1 MCTNKQKVFKKSLLA
16 LMFFSGTSFSFAA
29 MDYELSTL
37 KNIGQTT
44 AISAD
49 GSVVGG
55 TYEIA
60 ADSYRPFLIKNG
72 QSVDLS
78 KIQEEGK
85 STYIT
90 GISADGNIITGS
102 IRDMSSDEASRAY
115 IYNLDT
121 GYLYLSDSKSYGN
134 ASSLAISGDG
144 KMMVGIADKRAF
156 RFSEE
161 KGFSLLDLGNT
172 EFSSA
177 NGVNTDGSV
186 IVGRSTNK
194 QNNLQA
200 FKYTDSTGVVSL
212 GTLIKDNKGESSA
225 NAISSNG
232 LVTVGWSVANENDDM
247 HAFRH
252 TDIEGMRDLGTLRKD
267 NSGFSMA
274 SSVSRDG
281 QFIVGSSS
289 NEDDYSRAFVYVSDE
304 KKMYE
309 LKPLENNLAGESSAE
324 AISDDGKVVAGYVS
338 AAGNETTAVL
348 WKLNYTPEPGTP
360 LTPLE
365 PSKPVIPVTPLE
377 PSKPVIPVTPLEPS
391 KPVIPVTPLEPSKPV
406 IPVTPLEPSKP
417 VTPVTPLE
425 PSKPVIPLTP
435 VEPAKPI
442 GPEISN
448 PIDVN
453 KTRQSLSKMAN
464 NSDQVLDLYQTAL
477 YNLADSRCQMGSDS
491 YCIGLFTQY
500 DSVQQNNRVA
510 TGLFGS
516 LRLRAENW
524 TTGASLNFA
533 NNTNLA
539 EGYDTRGSN
548 HPAVGAWLRYQ
559 ENMDNTG
566 FSSELSA
573 AFLQQ
578 ELEITRKAQK
588 NTEEGK
594 GNSDIK
600 GYYVSLQ
607 TGYGIALSEQTK
619 ITPLAALKY
628 HDVSRAGYTESD
640 NINFPAVYGRAGNKN
655 LDLQLGININHHVN
669 ESIELDGG
677 IGADIRIN
685 HKRDAFTG
693 LIRYV
698 NDSDY
703 IYDRGESQSVKP
715 YAHAGLN
722 YAITQD
728 STLRA
733 NVGYHTTDYRNDG
746 VQVGLSYSYH
756 W

>member
-1 MCTNKQKVFKKSLLA
+1 MSTNKQKVFKKSLLA

-29 MDYELSTL
+29 IDYELSALET
-37 KNIGQTT
+37 IGQAT

-60 ADSYRPFLIKNG
+60 ADTYRPFLIKNG

-78 KIQEEGK
+78 KIQSEGK
-85 STYIT
+85 NTYIT
-90 GISADGNIITGS
+90 GISADGKVITGS
-102 IRDMSSDEASRAY
+102 IRDMNSGGVSKAY
-115 IYNLDT
+115 IYNTDT
-121 GYLYLSDSKSYGN
+121 GNLYLSDSPSFRET
-134 ASSLAISGDG
+134 SSSAISGDG
-144 KMMVGIADKRAF
+144 KTMVGIADNRAF

-161 KGFSLLDLGNT
+161 KGFSLLDSGDT
-172 EFSSA
+172 AFSGA

-212 GTLIKDNKGESSA
+212 GSLIKDNDGESSA
-225 NAISSNG
+225 SAISSNG
-232 LVTVGWSVANENDDM
+232 LVAVGWSVANENGDM

-252 TDIEGMRDLGTLRKD
+252 TDIEGIRDLGTLRKD

-289 NEDDYSRAFVYVSDE
+289 NEGDYSRAFVYVSDE

-324 AISDDGKVVAGYVS
+324 AISDDGKVVAGYVQ
-338 AAGNETTAVL
+338 GNNNETTAVL
-348 WKLNYTPEPGTP
+348 WKLNYTPEHVIPP
-360 LTPLE
+360 EPVIPATPLE
-365 PSKPVIPVTPLE
+365 PSKPVM
-377 PSKPVIPVTPLEPS
+377 
-391 KPVIPVTPLEPSKPV
+391 
-406 IPVTPLEPSKP
+406 
-417 VTPVTPLE
+417 
-425 PSKPVIPLTP
+425 P
-435 VEPAKPI
+435 VEPLKPI

-448 PIDVN
+448 PVDVN
-453 KTRQSLSKMAN
+453 KTRQSLSKMVN
-464 NSDQVLDLYQTAL
+464 NSDQILDLYQTAL

-491 YCIGLFTQY
+491 YCVGLFTQY
-500 DSVQQNNRVA
+500 DNVQKNNRVA

-516 LRLRAENW
+516 FRLRAENW

-539 EGYDTRGSN
+539 EGYDTRGSH
-548 HPAVGAWLRYQ
+548 HPAAGAWLRYQ

-578 ELEITRKAQK
+578 GLEITRKAQK

-594 GNSDIK
+594 GSSDIK
-600 GYYVSLQ
+600 GYYISLQ

-619 ITPLAALKY
+619 ITPSAVLKY

-655 LDLQLGININHHVN
+655 LDLQLGVNINHRVN
-669 ESIELDGG
+669 ESIEFDGG

-715 YAHAGLN
+715 YVNVGLN
-722 YAITQD
+722 YTITPD

>member
-1 MCTNKQKVFKKSLLA
+1 MSTNKQKVFKKSLLA
-16 LMFFSGTSFSFAA
+16 LIFFSGTSFSFAA
-29 MDYELSTL
+29 MDYELSALET
-37 KNIGQTT
+37 IGQAT

-55 TYEIA
+55 TYEISS
-60 ADSYRPFLIKNG
+60 DSYRPFLIKNG

-78 KIQEEGK
+78 KIQAEGK
-85 STYIT
+85 NTYIT
-90 GISADGNIITGS
+90 GISADGNVITGS
-102 IRDMSSDEASRAY
+102 IRDMNSGGVSQAY
-115 IYNLDT
+115 IYNTNT
-121 GYLYLSDSKSYGN
+121 GYLYLSDYPLFSET
-134 ASSLAISGDG
+134 SSNAISGDG
-144 KMMVGIADKRAF
+144 KTMVGIADNRAF

-161 KGFSLLDLGNT
+161 KGFLLLDSGST

-177 NGVNTDGSV
+177 NGVNSDGSV
-186 IVGRSTNK
+186 IVGRATTQ

-200 FKYTDSTGVVSL
+200 FKYTDFTGVVSL
-212 GTLIKDNKGESSA
+212 GSLINDNDGESSA

-232 LVTVGWSVANENDDM
+232 LVTVGWSGANENGDM

-324 AISDDGKVVAGYVS
+324 TISDDGKVVAGYVQ
-338 AAGNETTAVL
+338 GDNNETTAVL
-348 WKLNYTPEPGTP
+348 WKLNYTPEP
-360 LTPLE
+360 
-365 PSKPVIPVTPLE
+365 VIPL
-377 PSKPVIPVTPLEPS
+377 
-391 KPVIPVTPLEPSKPV
+391 
-406 IPVTPLEPSKP
+406 
-417 VTPVTPLE
+417 TPLE

-435 VEPAKPI
+435 LEPSKPVIPPTPVEPLKPI

-448 PIDVN
+448 PVDVN
-453 KTRQSLSKMAN
+453 KTRQSLRKMAN
-464 NSDQVLDLYQTAL
+464 NSDQILDLYQTAL

-491 YCIGLFTQY
+491 YCVGLFTQY
-500 DSVQQNNRVA
+500 DSVQKNNRVA

-516 LRLRAENW
+516 FRLRAENW
-524 TTGASLNFA
+524 TAGASLNFA

-578 ELEITRKAQK
+578 GLEITRKAQK
-588 NTEEGK
+588 NSEEGK

-607 TGYGIALSEQTK
+607 TGYGISLSEQTK

-640 NINFPAVYGRAGNKN
+640 NINFPAAYGRTGNKN
-655 LDLQLGININHHVN
+655 LDLQLGVNINHRVN

-715 YAHAGLN
+715 YVHAGLN
-722 YAITQD
+722 YAITPD

>member
-377 PSKPVIPVTPLEPS
+377 PSKPV
-391 KPVIPVTPLEPSKPV
+391 
-406 IPVTPLEPSKP
+406 
-417 VTPVTPLE
+417 TPVTPLE

>member
-1 MCTNKQKVFKKSLLA
+1 MSDNKQKVFKQSLLT

-29 MDYELSTL
+29 MDYKLSALET
-37 KNIGQTT
+37 IGQAT

-60 ADSYRPFLIKNG
+60 SDSYRPFLMKNG

-85 STYIT
+85 NTYIT
-90 GISADGNIITGS
+90 GISADGNVITGS
-102 IRDMSSDEASRAY
+102 IRDMSSGGVSRAY
-115 IYNLDT
+115 IYNTDT
-121 GYLYLSDSKSYGN
+121 GYLYLSDDSSFEETSSN
-134 ASSLAISGDG
+134 AVSGDG
-144 KMMVGIADKRAF
+144 KTMVGIADSRAF

-161 KGFSLLDLGNT
+161 KGFSLLDSADT
-172 EFSSA
+172 AFSSA
-177 NGVNTDGSV
+177 NGVNKDGSV

-194 QNNLQA
+194 QKNLQA

-212 GTLIKDNKGESSA
+212 GSLIKDNKGESSA
-225 NAISSNG
+225 SAISSNG

-289 NEDDYSRAFVYVSDE
+289 NEDDYSRGFVYVSDE

-309 LKPLENNLAGESSAE
+309 LKPLENNLTGESSAE
-324 AISDDGKVVAGYVS
+324 AISDDGKVVAGYVQ
-338 AAGNETTAVL
+338 GDNNETTAVL
-348 WKLNYTPEPGTP
+348 WKLNYTPEQIIPPEPVIP

-377 PSKPVIPVTPLEPS
+377 PSKPVIPLTPLEPS
-391 KPVIPVTPLEPSKPV
+391 
-406 IPVTPLEPSKP
+406 
-417 VTPVTPLE
+417 
-425 PSKPVIPLTP
+425 
-435 VEPAKPI
+435 KPI

-448 PIDVN
+448 PVDVN
-453 KTRQSLSKMAN
+453 KTRRSVSRMAN
-464 NSDQVLDLYQTAL
+464 SSDQILDLYQTAL

-491 YCIGLFTQY
+491 YCAGLFTQY
-500 DSVQQNNRVA
+500 DSVQKNNRVA

-516 LRLRAENW
+516 FRLRAENW

-566 FSSELSA
+566 LNSELSA

-578 ELEITRKAQK
+578 GLEITRKAQK
-588 NTEEGK
+588 NSEEGK
-594 GNSDIK
+594 GYSDIK

-607 TGYGIALSEQTK
+607 TGYGFALSEQTN

-655 LDLQLGININHHVN
+655 LDLQLGVNINHHIN

-685 HKRDAFTG
+685 HKRDDFTG

-703 IYDRGESQSVKP
+703 IYYRGESQSVKP
-715 YAHAGLN
+715 YVHAGLN
-722 YAITQD
+722 YAITPD

-746 VQVGLSYSYH
+746 VQVGLNYSYH